1 MEDTKPNIGKQIAY
15 VDNVHAHT
23 YARLSNQFQYFPIL
37 YANYIVH
44 HLFTEWTQFIPFIS
58 M

>member
-15 VDNVHAHT
+15 VHAT
-23 YARLSNQFQYFPIL
+23 LSDQFLYFPIL
-37 YANYIVH
+37 YANYIVY
-44 HLFTEWTQFIPFIS
+44 HLFTDRTQFMPFIS